1 MATIV
6 KGMMLM
12 MMVEGWRNHRM
23 MMLVP
28 MSTMTFILMFTII
41 TMIMTMLMVIMM
53 MAMMMM
59 VIMMMTIMRTMIMMM
74 MVMMM
79 VAGWR
84 NLLLEDL
91 RAGERMKGCPS
102 TPLSALKYQDDGDAD
117 DGDDADDADDA
128 GRNHDDGGLEA
139 Q

>member
-12 MMVEGWRNHRM
+12 MMVEVWRNHRM
-23 MMLVP
+23 VILVP
-28 MSTMTFILMFTII
+28 MSTLTFILMFTII

-53 MAMMMM
+53 MAMM
-59 VIMMMTIMRTMIMMM
+59 IMMMV

-102 TPLSALKYQDDGDAD
+102 TPPVCPQIP
-117 DGDDADDADDA
+117 
-128 GRNHDDGGLEA
+128 R
-139 Q
+139 

>member
-23 MMLVP
+23 MMLFP

-53 MAMMMM
+53 MAMMVI
-59 VIMMMTIMRTMIMMM
+59 VIMMMVMRIMMM
-74 MVMMM
+74 VMVMMM

-139 Q
+139 QWW

>member
-1 MATIV
+1 MAIIV

-53 MAMMMM
+53 M
-59 VIMMMTIMRTMIMMM
+59 V
-74 MVMMM
+74 V
-79 VAGWR
+79 V
-84 NLLLEDL
+84 NV
-91 RAGERMKGCPS
+91 
-102 TPLSALKYQDDGDAD
+102 DDGSNV
-117 DGDDADDADDA
+117 
-128 GRNHDDGGLEA
+128 RR
-139 Q
+139 